1 MHHLHLTYAV
11 LGVGGVLLALASR
24 RVRRWPVSEPLV
36 ALLLGV
42 ALGPH
47 LLRVVEVPA
56 EDRDLLLLEGSRLL
70 LAWSVTAAALRFPA
84 HELRALVRPVLLLL
98 VVVMPLAALAGGA
111 AALLTGLPLALAL
124 LVGACLCPTDP
135 VLAASVVSGDLA
147 ESSLPA
153 RLRQLLTVESG
164 ANDGLALPVVV
175 LALAAVLPGETLGSA
190 VATLLQEVLVGV
202 AVGVAAGWLA
212 GKGLRLATRDGA
224 LGEGPKLV
232 FTLLLAVAVLGVTRV
247 LGGDG
252 VLAAFVAGLAY
263 NRLVPDSDRSPQ
275 DAVDEAVNRYAVLP
289 LFLLLGA
296 VLPWGGWADLGPG
309 AIAFAVLVLLV
320 RRLPF
325 VLALGRPLGLRG
337 RDAAFAGWFG
347 PMGVSAVF
355 YLAHS
360 LHRGVE
366 DPRLFAAGTLAVVAS
381 VVAFGVSASPLTLL
395 YARRSRS

>member
-11 LGVGGVLLALASR
+11 LGTSGVVLALASR
-24 RVRRWPVSEPLV
+24 RVRRWPLSEPLV

-47 LLRVVEVPA
+47 LLGVVDLPA
-56 EDRDLLLLEGSRLL
+56 DRRDLLLLEGSRLL

-98 VVVMPLAALAGGA
+98 AVVMPLSALLGGA
-111 AALLTGLPLALAL
+111 AALLTGLPLAAAL

-147 ESSLPA
+147 ESTLPA

-164 ANDGLALPVVV
+164 ANDGLALPLVA
-175 LALAAVLPGETLGSA
+175 LALAAVLPGETLGGA
-190 VATLLQEVLVGV
+190 VASLLQEVLVGT
-202 AVGVAAGWLA
+202 AVGLLAGWLA
-212 GKGLRLATRDGA
+212 GRGLHLAQGRGA
-224 LGEGPKLV
+224 LGEGPRLV
-232 FTLLLAVAVLGVTRV
+232 FTLLLAVAVLGVARV

-296 VLPWGGWADLGPG
+296 VLPWGGWLDLGPG
-309 AIAFAVLVLLV
+309 ALAFAALVLVV
-320 RRLPF
+320 RRLPV
-325 VLALGRPLGLRG
+325 VLALSRPLGLRG
-337 RDAAFAGWFG
+337 RDALFAGWFG
-347 PMGVSAVF
+347 PMGVSALF

-366 DPRLFAAGTLAVVAS
+366 DPRVFAAGTLAVAVS
-381 VVAFGVSASPLTLL
+381 VVAFGVSASPLTRL
-395 YARRSRS
+395 YGREAR